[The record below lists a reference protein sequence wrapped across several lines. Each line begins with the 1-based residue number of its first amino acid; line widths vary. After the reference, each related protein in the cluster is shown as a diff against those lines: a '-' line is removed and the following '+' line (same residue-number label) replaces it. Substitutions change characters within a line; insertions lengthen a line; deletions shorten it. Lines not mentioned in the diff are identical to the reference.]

1 MKKIRLFTLLALP
14 ACCLTACGGENYK
27 PEPDFKASDVKVGLI
42 CLHGSYSTYDANF
55 INAMNE
61 AKAELG
67 FELQLAQDIDEGQP
81 CYDKAVEMAELGC
94 NIIFADSFGH
104 EPYMI
109 NAAKEY
115 KDVLFCHATGT
126 SAAANNLAN
135 FGDSFASIYEGR
147 YLAGVAGGLK
157 LAALYGNGNGANVSA
172 ENSVVGYVGAF
183 TYAEIIS
190 GFTSFFLGVRSVV
203 PNATMKVKY
212 SGSWYD
218 ETKEKEIAN
227 ELISQEGCKLISQH
241 ADSHGA
247 PQACQAAGVPNVSY
261 NGSTLSDGPSTYLIS
276 SRINW
281 APYYKHVINNYV
293 KARQEGKKRSVE
305 NDFTGTLKDGSV
317 EVLAASE
324 NCAEG
329 TQAQLDAVKAELIAG
344 TRHVFDTSKF
354 TVNGAAPSA
363 ANMKPG
369 DATWPNFPSNYDIL
383 ANGYYH
389 ESEKRSAPS
398 FDVLID
404 GITNLNVNF
413 GGE

>member
-14 ACCLTACGGENYK
+14 ACCLTACGGSEYK

-42 CLHGSYSTYDANF
+42 CLHGDYSTYDANF
-55 INAMNE
+55 IDAMNQ
-61 AKAELG
+61 AKQDLG
-67 FELQLAQDIDEGQP
+67 FQLQVAENIDEGQP
-81 CYDKAVEMAELGC
+81 CYDKAVQMAELGC

-126 SAAANNLAN
+126 SAAAENLDN
-135 FGDSFASIYEGR
+135 FGDAFASIYEGR

-369 DATWPNFPSNYDIL
+369 DATWPNVPSNYDIL